1 MAEEKAVKKAVNWY
15 KENQAKYKKLSRKVE
30 KIIKRLLE
38 DKDIYYHSIEN
49 RAKSIESFRRK
60 AKKDKY
66 KKPLKE
72 ITDLAGVRI
81 ITLFEKDVYEISD
94 LIKEVFKIDYVNS
107 EDKADLLDAD
117 KMGYKSV
124 HYIGTLTDELIDL
137 KEFDIF
143 KNLKFEIQIRSIL
156 QHAWAE
162 IEHDRNY
169 KLKGNLPKHL
179 QRRFYSLSG
188 MLEMADREFN
198 LLAKEV
204 DDYKEKVKE
213 ITRNGQIDIKTN
225 KTSLQRYLL
234 AEFRAE
240 IKEDIIEPTFV
251 SESESNNILKELDRY
266 GIWDLVKLDSII
278 PEEVHDVILKELD
291 SSSNLSFISLL
302 RLLMI
307 INDHRKY
314 FEKVWKRDFN
324 ILDKDSVIIMKKY
337 EVPIKKLAEEYDFD
351 IERR

>member
-1 MAEEKAVKKAVNWY
+1 MAEEKAVKKAVKWF
-15 KENQAKYKKLSRKVE
+15 KENQDKYKKLSRKVE
-30 KIIKRLLE
+30 KIVKKLLE

-72 ITDLAGVRI
+72 ITDLAGVRL

-94 LIKEVFKIDYVNS
+94 LIKEVFKIDYENS
-107 EDKADLLDAD
+107 EDKAGLLDAD

-137 KEFDIF
+137 NEFNIF

-213 ITRNGQIDIKTN
+213 ITRNGEIDIKTN
-225 KTSLQRYLL
+225 KTSLQKYLL
-234 AEFRAE
+234 AEFREE
-240 IKEDIIEPTFV
+240 IKEHIIEPTFQ
-251 SESESNNILKELDRY
+251 SKSKTDNILQELDRY

-278 PEEVHDVILKELD
+278 PKEIHKIMMKELD
-291 SSSNLSFISLL
+291 SSFELNFISLL

-324 ILDKDSVIIMKKY
+324 ILDKESVKVIKKY
-337 EVPIKKLAEEYDFD
+337 DVPIEKLTKEYEFD
-351 IERR
+351 TENR

>member
-1 MAEEKAVKKAVNWY
+1 MAEEKVVKKAVKWY
-15 KENQAKYKKLSRKVE
+15 KENQATYKKLSRKVE

-49 RAKSIESFRRK
+49 RAKSIESFKRK

-66 KKPLKE
+66 KKPLNE
-72 ITDLAGVRI
+72 ITDLAGIRI

-94 LIKEVFKIDYVNS
+94 LIKEVFKIDYENS

-137 KEFDIF
+137 KEFNTF

-213 ITRNGQIDIKTN
+213 ITRNGEIDIKTN
-225 KTSLQRYLL
+225 KTSLQKYLL
-234 AEFRAE
+234 AEFREE
-240 IKEDIIEPTFV
+240 IKEDIIEPTFQ

-278 PEEVHDVILKELD
+278 PKEIHEVILKKLD
-291 SSSNLSFISLL
+291 SSSELNFINLL

-324 ILDKDSVIIMKKY
+324 ILDKDSVKIMKKY
-337 EVPIKKLAEEYDFD
+337 DVPIKKLAEEYEFD
-351 IERR
+351 IENR

>member
-1 MAEEKAVKKAVNWY
+1 MAEEKAVKWY
-15 KENQAKYKKLSRKVE
+15 KENQTKYKKLSRKVE

-143 KNLKFEIQIRSIL
+143 TNLKFEIQIRSIL

-204 DDYKEKVKE
+204 DDYKEKVKQ
-213 ITRNGQIDIKTN
+213 ITRNGEIDIKTN
-225 KTSLQRYLL
+225 KTSLQKYLL
-234 AEFRAE
+234 AEFRTE
-240 IKEDIIEPTFV
+240 IKEDIIEPTFE

-278 PEEVHDVILKELD
+278 PEEVHDVILKKLD

-324 ILDKDSVIIMKKY
+324 ILDKDSEIIMKKY
-337 EVPIKKLAEEYDFD
+337 KVPIKKLAEEYEFN
-351 IERR
+351 IENR